1 LQNPHI
7 EPDFGPYLVVL
18 GELKT
23 QMVAGQKAM
32 KNFRVFFTKQ
42 QREIQGATETQ
53 WRLLEMTGRCKE
65 YKTTVKTLRSE
76 EKGKDEAL
84 AEKVA
89 DIEGK
94 RDALERGKEE
104 AVKYTEEWREE
115 KEKFGKRVLIKP
127 SYSNISD
134 LLRRGG

>member
-1 LQNPHI
+1 
-7 EPDFGPYLVVL
+7 
-18 GELKT
+18 
-23 QMVAGQKAM
+23 MVAGQKAM

-53 WRLLEMTGRCKE
+53 WRLLEMAGRCKE